1 MEEISLQE
9 IFYILRK
16 RIWII
21 VGLTLTALI
30 VSGVL
35 SFFVITPQY
44 ETFTTLLVGRPQ
56 DYKTESSIQIDDIM
70 LSEKL
75 VPTYGELAKSKVV
88 ADNVIDKLK
97 LDMTYGA
104 FQNKIEVSLLN
115 NTEIIKILARD
126 PDKELAAKISDQVS
140 EEFMVTVKETMKI
153 DNVQII
159 DRAVVPENPVS
170 PRKLLN
176 MAIGAVLGFMAGVFL
191 TFLLEY
197 LDNTIKTPKD
207 VERVL
212 NLPVLGTIPDIGLKE
227 EDKIAIVKK
236 NPKSPIAEAFRTL
249 RTNIQFTSVD
259 KEIKVLAV
267 TSATPGEGKSILA
280 SNLAISLSQEEKK
293 ILFIDCDLRK
303 PKGYEMFNIPNTV
316 GLTSLLMGKSSLA
329 DTVYSSGE
337 LGVLDVITSGP
348 IPPNPSELLS
358 SDSMREFLE
367 GIKEKYDMIILD
379 TPPLGPV
386 TDAAIISTIADGM
399 LLVIETGKA
408 AEGQVEYARE
418 SLDKVNA
425 NVIGAVLNKMPIRKG
440 RYGGYGYIQAYS
452 YYGDE

>member
-337 LGVLDVITSGP
+337 LGALDVITSGP

>member
-197 LDNTIKTPKD
+197 LDNTIKPPKD
-207 VERVL
+207 VERVH
-212 NLPVLGTIPDIGLKE
+212 NLPVFGTIPDIGLKE
-227 EDKIAIVKK
+227 EAKIAIVKK

>member
-303 PKGYEMFNIPNTV
+303 AKGYEMFNIPNTV

>member
-337 LGVLDVITSGP
+337 LGALDVITSGP

-386 TDAAIISTIADGM
+386 TDAAIISTIVDGM

>member
-9 IFYILRK
+9 IFYILKK

-21 VGLTLTALI
+21 IGLTFTALLAAGI
-30 VSGVL
+30 L

-44 ETFTTLLVGRPQ
+44 ETFTTLLVGKPQ
-56 DYKTESSIQIDDIM
+56 DYRTENSIQIDDIM

-75 VPTYGELAKSKVV
+75 VPTYGELAKSRVV

-97 LDMTYGA
+97 LDMTYGVL
-104 FQNKIEVSLLN
+104 QGKIEVSLLN

-126 PDKELAAKISDQVS
+126 PDRELAAKISDQVS
-140 EEFMVTVKETMKI
+140 EEFMETVKETMKI

-170 PRKLLN
+170 PRKFLN
-176 MAIGAVLGFMAGVFL
+176 MAIGAVLGMMLGVFL

-207 VERVL
+207 VERL
-212 NLPVLGTIPDIGLKE
+212 INLAVLGTIPDIGLKD

-249 RTNIQFTSVD
+249 RTNIQFTSID
-259 KEIKVLAV
+259 KDIKILAI
-267 TSATPGEGKSILA
+267 TSAALGEGKSILA
-280 SNLAISLSQEEKK
+280 SNLALSLAQEEKK
-293 ILFIDCDLRK
+293 ILFVDCDLRK
-303 PKGYEMFNIPNTV
+303 PKGYGMFDISNSV
-316 GLTSLLMGKSSLA
+316 GLTTLLMGTTSLL
-329 DTVYSSGE
+329 DTVHSSDE
-337 LGVLDVITSGP
+337 LGSLDIITSGP

-358 SDSMREFLE
+358 SDRMKEFLE
-367 GIKEKYDMIILD
+367 GLREKYDMIILD

-399 LLVIETGKA
+399 LLVIEASKTE
-408 AEGQVEYARE
+408 EGQVLYARE
-418 SLDKVNA
+418 SLDKVKA
-425 NVIGAVLNKMPIRKG
+425 NTIGAVLNKMPVRKG
-440 RYGGYGYIQAYS
+440 RYGGYGYIQSYS
-452 YYGDE
+452 YYGDK

>member
-386 TDAAIISTIADGM
+386 TDAAIKDAQKEC
-399 LLVIETGKA
+399 LQEQL
-408 AEGQVEYARE
+408 
-418 SLDKVNA
+418 
-425 NVIGAVLNKMPIRKG
+425 
-440 RYGGYGYIQAYS
+440 
-452 YYGDE
+452 